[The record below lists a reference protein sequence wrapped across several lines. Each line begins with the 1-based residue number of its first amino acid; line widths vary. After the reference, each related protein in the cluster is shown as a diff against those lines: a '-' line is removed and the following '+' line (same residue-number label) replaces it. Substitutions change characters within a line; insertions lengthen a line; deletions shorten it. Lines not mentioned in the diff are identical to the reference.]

1 MQTQSRRPNL
11 RGLLIPLALCA
22 GGLLAIPAHA
32 QSSAPLAG
40 TSIGNKASATY
51 TDNANVSRSTL
62 SNTVST
68 IVTQVPAVKLTDP
81 RNIRGYPSAPVNF
94 AHTVTN
100 TGNGPDSFN
109 LTAVYGSGTNVSPLT
124 VYADANGDGI
134 PDNNVPI
141 TVSPTLQPGQS
152 FSFVV
157 TGRIP
162 DTAVANS
169 TGTITVA
176 TSSVANSGVTDSN
189 TDTVKVST
197 NANIVLRK
205 SVSLSSGAPDGTTQ
219 YTYTLSYVN
228 NSQKTA
234 LLTNITDTLPAQL
247 KYVPGSGVW
256 QNIPL
261 TDATGNVDATITN
274 ADGTT
279 STMDFSQTGQTVT
292 ANISSVPA
300 GQGVITFKFTVP
312 SGTAP
317 GVANNTAGISYDDD
331 GDGEGNGATP
341 HVVDKSNTVPFTI
354 TPSVAF
360 TFVGPA
366 TVPSVPQGGTV
377 SFNNTLTNNGT
388 GTDTFNV
395 TLSAPTT
402 GAFPAGTTFQLFK
415 SDGVTPLLDTNGDGI
430 PDTGPV
436 ASKGTYV
443 VVLKALLPSGA
454 TGGPFEMD
462 KVATSITDKS
472 TQTAIDKVTSVKAT
486 SMDLAN
492 LDGVGAIIAPSG
504 SPFDPTQT
512 VPTINNSGIPGS
524 TQRFPLRLTNNGPAG
539 TTDSFALSVSTL
551 APSAPGF
558 PGALPA
564 GYTVVYRDKT
574 TGQVLSSVDNLAG
587 GATRDIYADVT
598 IPTTALGGTSVDLY
612 FKANSPTTGAGDT
625 VFDRASVSVVRNISV
640 KDNNSGQ
647 VAPGGSVTYLHT
659 VTNTGDIVETN
670 IDVQRAGD
678 TNGFSS
684 VLYLDT
690 NGNGILDP
698 SEQTTPLTSIP
709 TLNPGQAVGV
719 FVKVFGPVSATQVG
733 GVNTTTL
740 TATLDGDLATAGYQP
755 GTISGNS
762 TDSTTLVFGDVKL
775 DKLQSLSPTGPFVR
789 SNLNAAPGATIY
801 YQITVTNTGTAPV
814 TNVVVNDATPAYT
827 TALAAPAPSYTNA
840 SGTAVTTGITA
851 PANGASG
858 SYTFP
863 VGTLAAGL
871 SSTINFA
878 VKVQG

>member
-1 MQTQSRRPNL
+1 MQTQTRRPIL
-11 RGLLIPLALCA
+11 RGFLIPLALCA
-22 GGLLAIPAHA
+22 SGLLAPSAHA
-32 QSSAPLAG
+32 QSTAPVAG
-40 TSIGNKASATY
+40 TTIGNKASATY

-68 IVTQVPAVKLTDP
+68 TVTQVPAVNLTAP

-94 AHTVTN
+94 SHTVTN

-109 LTAVYGSGTNVSPLT
+109 LTAVYGTGTNVSPLSI
-124 VYADANGDGI
+124 YADANGDGI
-134 PDNNVPI
+134 ADNNTPI

-152 FSFVV
+152 YSFVV
-157 TGRIP
+157 TGTIP
-162 DTAVANS
+162 GSATAGS
-169 TGTITVA
+169 TGTITVG
-176 TSSVANSGVTDSN
+176 TSSVTNSGVTGSN
-189 TDTVKVST
+189 TDTVTVST

-205 SVSLSSGAPDGTTQ
+205 SVSLSSGAPSDTTQ

-234 LLTNITDTLPAQL
+234 GSTVITDTIPTGL

-256 QNIPL
+256 QGNAL
-261 TDATGNVDATITN
+261 TDISTDTDATITN
-274 ADGTT
+274 SDATT
-279 STMDFSQTGQTVT
+279 STIKFSETGQNVSAT
-292 ANISSVPA
+292 ISSVPP
-300 GQGVITFKFTVP
+300 GQGVITFKFTAPAV
-312 SGTAP
+312 TAP
-317 GVANNTAGISYDDD
+317 GVYNNTANISYDDGSGSPTAVTD
-331 GDGEGNGATP
+331 
-341 HVVDKSNTVPFTI
+341 VSNTVPFTVSS
-354 TPSVAF
+354 SVAF
-360 TFVGPA
+360 TFTGPPA
-366 TVPSVPQGGTV
+366 IPSAPQGSTV

-388 GTDTFNV
+388 GTDTFNI
-395 TLSAPTT
+395 TLVPPGT
-402 GAFPAGTTFQLFK
+402 GAFPAGTTFQLYK

-472 TQTAIDKVTSVKAT
+472 TQTAQDKLTVIKASSVDLTNLDNTSAVIPAT
-486 SMDLAN
+486 SGPFVA
-492 LDGVGAIIAPSG
+492 GSGATISLSG
-504 SPFDPTQT
+504 
-512 VPTINNSGIPGS
+512 NPGS
-524 TQRFPLRLTNNGPAG
+524 TQIYPLRVINNGPAG

-551 APSAPGF
+551 APGATGF

-587 GATRDIYADVT
+587 GGGTRDVLAYVT
-598 IPTTALGGTSVDLY
+598 IPTTAVGGTSVDLY
-612 FKANSPTTGAGDT
+612 FKSASPTSGTNDT
-625 VFDRASVSVVRNISV
+625 VFDRATVNVIRSISV

-659 VTNTGDIVETN
+659 ITNTGDVPET
-670 IDVQRAGD
+670 IISVTKAGD
-678 TNGFSS
+678 ANGFSS
-684 VLYLDT
+684 ALYPDT
-690 NGNGILDP
+690 NGNGVLDP
-698 SEQTTPLTSIP
+698 AEQATPLTTVGP
-709 TLNPGQAVGV
+709 LAPGQSVGV

-740 TATLDGDLATAGYQP
+740 TGTLSANSTDTTYTAG
-755 GTISGNS
+755 TINGSS

-775 DKLQSLSPTGPFVR
+775 DKQQSLTGVAGSFVR
-789 SNLNAAPGATIY
+789 SNLAVGPGGTIY

-814 TNVVVNDATPAYT
+814 TSVVVNDATPAYT
-827 TALAAPAPSYTNA
+827 TALAAPAPSYTDKTGA
-840 SGTAVTTGITA
+840 AVTTGITA
-851 PANGASG
+851 PAANAAG

-863 VGTLAAGL
+863 VGTLAPGA
-871 SSTINFA
+871 SSTIVFA